1 MTALKEICRLHH
13 DQEIVLVSHTVVNR
27 LILLGVLGLG
37 NERFWQLRQ
46 ETCAINIIE
55 QSEEGFILVSMNETC
70 HLK

>member
-55 QSEEGFILVSMNETC
+55 
-70 HLK
+70 